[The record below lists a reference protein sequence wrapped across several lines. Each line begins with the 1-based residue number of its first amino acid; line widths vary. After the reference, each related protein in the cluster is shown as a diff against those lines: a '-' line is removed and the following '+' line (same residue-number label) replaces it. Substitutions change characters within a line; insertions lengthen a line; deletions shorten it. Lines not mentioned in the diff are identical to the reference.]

1 MSTNGTELVKEIRAC
16 VENIGSEII
25 KIRRDFHQYP
35 ELSWAEIKTAE
46 KLASIFNRLSIDV
59 KTDIYKTAVVANLA
73 GNRKGKT
80 IAIRA
85 DMDALP
91 IHDAKDVTYA
101 SRIPGV
107 LHACGHDC
115 HMAMA
120 IGVAKVLKKLNI
132 DLSGNVRFIF
142 QPCEEAIPSGA
153 HELMKVGIM
162 DDVDGILA
170 FHVDP
175 EVEVGKIGLRNG
187 IMTAHCTE
195 FQLTIH
201 GKSGHAARPHQ
212 AIDTV
217 YLCNQILTAI
227 YSIVGRRTSPFM
239 PAVLTIGQVTAG
251 FKANVIPDNAY
262 IAGTIRTLDDNSLE
276 EITSQIEEK
285 VHALTRAA
293 GGHYQIE
300 FLTPV
305 PSIYNHPDMIGLI
318 EDVAGKV
325 LSPEQIVKIEKV
337 SMGGEDFS
345 WYLEKAPGALIR
357 LGTRKPN
364 TEITYLHTSNFD
376 IDEKALILGV
386 NLMTILVLKYLMGN
400 ELDL

>member
-1 MSTNGTELVKEIRAC
+1 MSYNGTELVNEIRAC
-16 VENIGSEII
+16 VESIGAEII
-25 KIRRDFHQYP
+25 NIRRDFHQYP
-35 ELSWAEIKTAE
+35 ELSWVEVKTAK
-46 KLASIFNRLSIDV
+46 KLATIFNELSIDV
-59 KTDIYKTAVVANLA
+59 ETDICKTAVVANLA
-73 GNRKGKT
+73 GNKSGKT
-80 IAIRA
+80 LAIRA

-91 IHDAKDVTYA
+91 IHDAKDVPYA

-132 DLSGNVRFIF
+132 ELPGDIRFIF
-142 QPCEEAIPSGA
+142 QPSEEAIPSGA
-153 HELMKVGIM
+153 HELMKAGVM
-162 DDVDGILA
+162 DGVDGILA

-217 YLCNQILTAI
+217 YLCSQILTAL
-227 YSIVGRRTSPFM
+227 YSIVGSRKNPFM
-239 PAVLTIGQVTAG
+239 PAVLTIGHVDAG

-276 EITSQIEEK
+276 EITSQLEET

-305 PSIYNHPDMIGLI
+305 PSVYNHPDMIGLI
-318 EDVAGKV
+318 EGVAGKV
-325 LSPEQIVKIEKV
+325 LSSEQIVKVEKV

-357 LGTRKPN
+357 LGSRKPN
-364 TEITYLHTSNFD
+364 TEITYLHTSRFD
-376 IDEKALILGV
+376 IDEKALLLGI
-386 NLMTILVLKYLMGN
+386 NLMTLLVLKYFLGDK
-400 ELDL
+400 LDL